1 MFRFLL
7 ILFTASSLIATVCC
21 IMMSPHFPESDGD
34 HSEDDVFDQ
43 HEELVETDYDN
54 YHDNYHDDNY
64 HGNDSTYTSLY

>member
-1 MFRFLL
+1 
-7 ILFTASSLIATVCC
+7 
-21 IMMSPHFPESDGD
+21 MMSPHFPESDGD

-64 HGNDSTYTSLY
+64 HGNDSTYTSLYWPQLMM